1 MKPFVFSVAL
11 ILFLSPVSAA
21 IAHQSTDPTAL
32 ENAQALM
39 REGRI
44 REALPFLLEVHRAQ
58 PRNLALCQ
66 QIGVAY
72 TQLQHFPKRR
82 NITER
87 HCH

>member
-1 MKPFVFSVAL
+1 
-11 ILFLSPVSAA
+11 
-21 IAHQSTDPTAL
+21 
-32 ENAQALM
+32 M